1 MRFKGL
7 IDGKWEYVLLPYSY
21 YEKHYIQTKSRI
33 GVHKETQ
40 STIFRASNERD
51 DEVSWV
57 QTMLGVVST
66 HNSWLS

>member
-33 GVHKETQ
+33 GVHKETK
-40 STIFRASNERD
+40 
-51 DEVSWV
+51 V
-57 QTMLGVVST
+57 QFSEPAMNGVIK
-66 HNSWLS
+66 